1 MYPGEGMM
9 RMSFYPYGF
18 PSPSSYPC
26 LTTGKYYKSPS
37 WETFY
42 KIPHQY
48 SPNFSMSSENKE
60 SLGNCHTLE
69 EGKKIGQ
76 VNGMWLL
83 TGISRQKKD
92 NREERVISW

>member
-18 PSPSSYPC
+18 SSPSSYPC
-26 LTTGKYYKSPS
+26 LS

-48 SPNFSMSSENKE
+48 SPNFSMPSKNKE

-76 VNGMWLL
+76 VSGMWPL
-83 TGISRQKKD
+83 TGIPRQRKD